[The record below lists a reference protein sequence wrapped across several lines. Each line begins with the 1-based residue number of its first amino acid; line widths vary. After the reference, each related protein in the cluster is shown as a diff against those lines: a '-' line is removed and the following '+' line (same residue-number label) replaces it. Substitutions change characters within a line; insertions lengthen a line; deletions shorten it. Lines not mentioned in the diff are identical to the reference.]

1 MLLTVGLWRYESSS
15 EITMMGAAAS
25 AVLRG
30 GCLMLRPCR
39 KVVGARGGMLSR
51 TLAMSWGAP
60 TGKARL
66 LHVAD

>member
-1 MLLTVGLWRYESSS
+1 MLFTAGLWRYESSS

-25 AVLRG
+25 AV
-30 GCLMLRPCR
+30 
-39 KVVGARGGMLSR
+39 
-51 TLAMSWGAP
+51 MSWGAP